1 MVLGRGDDRG
11 RDSRASRERRRPS
24 VADHAADDLH
34 GISWE
39 DAPVRRKTSSSI
51 PAWLLAVGLAFATS
65 SACAPT
71 SFRPSASAPNA
82 IDRGEL
88 FETGGVVFDAWF
100 RSVHDL
106 HAELATA
113 TLEDRD
119 NLAKLA
125 RAVGVVPT
133 AEREQLLAR
142 LAKVAAG
149 KPRMELVIAQPDEIE
164 ATLAWPEGK
173 KPRGEEA
180 ALSEAVLAVANAELK
195 LALRMSELPMRAHRV
210 LELGEKL
217 ERSARKDL
225 EQFPPARRR
234 EIQSEAE
241 RARKLLGWV
250 ATEAP
255 RERDRVR
262 EFVRG
267 MIAALKQGR

>member
-1 MVLGRGDDRG
+1 M
-11 RDSRASRERRRPS
+11 
-24 VADHAADDLH
+24 
-34 GISWE
+34 SWE
-39 DAPVRRKTSSSI
+39 DAPVRRNTNGSF
-51 PAWLLAVGLAFATS
+51 PALLLAVGLVVTTS
-65 SACAPT
+65 SACT
-71 SFRPSASAPNA
+71 LSSFRPSASASRA

-88 FETGGVVFDAWF
+88 FETGVVVFDAWF

-106 HAELATA
+106 HAELAMA
-113 TLEDRD
+113 TLEERGD
-119 NLAKLA
+119 LAKLA

-133 AEREQLLAR
+133 AERQQLLKR
-142 LAKVAAG
+142 LGKVAAG
-149 KPRMELVIAQPDEIE
+149 GPRMELVIAQPDEIE

-195 LALRMSELPMRAHRV
+195 LALRMNDLPMRAHRV
-210 LELGEKL
+210 LELGDKL

-225 EQFPPARRR
+225 EQLPPARRR

-250 ATEAP
+250 AAEAP
-255 RERDRVR
+255 KHRDRAR

-267 MIAALKQGR
+267 MSAALKQGR